1 MMRRLHNSC
10 KRANLENYVWP
21 GARVLDCG
29 CGRGGD
35 LHKWKAA
42 AQGRAI
48 VWAID
53 PDEAALQEARQR
65 AQEMGSRVHIL
76 GPGDIRSVNGT
87 FDIICYN
94 FSLHYIVDSYE
105 ESLEAIKRALVPGG
119 LLIGIVPEKVRAEMI
134 TGGVAWSDR
143 LGNTLEIRNDRL
155 WVNLADGPFYADGP
169 REEPMLDGPEF
180 IERLGFEVLMWEPM
194 IPVPNGLIS
203 DLYTKFCLR
212 KVDEGLSRHS
222 PLRGVCGDH
231 SSQ

>member
-1 MMRRLHNSC
+1 MRRLHNSC
-10 KRANLENYVWP
+10 KREVIGNYVWP
-21 GARVLDCG
+21 GARLLDCG

-42 AQGRAI
+42 AQGRAT

-53 PDEAALQEARQR
+53 PDEASLQEARQR
-65 AQEMGSRVHIL
+65 AQDTRSQVRIM
-76 GPGDIRSVNGT
+76 GPGDIRSVNGP

-105 ESLEAIKRALVPGG
+105 ESLEAIRRVLVPGG
-119 LLIGIVPEKVRAEMI
+119 LLIGIVPEKARAEML
-134 TGGVAWSDR
+134 TGGKPWSDR
-143 LGNTLEIRNDRL
+143 LGNTLEIRADRL

-169 REEPMLDGPEF
+169 RAEPMLDGPEF

-194 IPVPNGLIS
+194 ISRPNGLIS

-212 KVDEGLSRHS
+212 KVDEGGDRHS
-222 PLRGVCGDH
+222 PPRTLRGDH
-231 SSQ
+231 RPQ